1 MTSPAGQAFTASQLD
16 QLAKFEALVR
26 AESRKQN
33 LVSSGDLPVLRA
45 RHTEDSLQL
54 LNLPLANPPS
64 MWLDMGCGAGFPLMP
79 LAIATPATKFVG
91 VEPRG
96 NRARFL
102 SRAVRELGLDVTILA
117 SSIEALVSWPN
128 LANSMDVVSCRALG
142 SLEEDAARALPFLKP
157 GGTFASLKTEPPP
170 PSIDGYGPLSYVR
183 YRLSGDPVDRHV
195 VFAQKPPHG
204 Q

>member
-1 MTSPAGQAFTASQLD
+1 MTSPAGHSFTASQLD
-16 QLAKFEALVR
+16 QLAKFESLVR
-26 AESRKQN
+26 SESRKQN
-33 LVSSGDLPVLRA
+33 LVSAGDLPSLRA

-54 LNLPLANPPS
+54 LNLPLATPPET
-64 MWLDMGCGAGFPLMP
+64 WLDMGCGAGFPLMP
-79 LAIATPATKFVG
+79 LAIATPATRFIG

-102 SRAVRELGLDVTILA
+102 SRAVRELGVNVTILA
-117 SSIEALVSWPN
+117 SAIEALVSWPN
-128 LANSMDVVSCRALG
+128 LAGAMDVVSCRALG

>member
-1 MTSPAGQAFTASQLD
+1 MTATLSQPLSPRQHG
-16 QLAKFEALVR
+16 QLAQFESLVKT
-26 AESRKQN
+26 ESRKQN
-33 LVSSGDLPVLRA
+33 LVSAGDLPVLRE
-45 RHTEDSLQL
+45 RHTDDALQL
-54 LNLPLANPPS
+54 LALPLATTPKT
-64 MWLDMGCGAGFPLMP
+64 WLDMGSGAGFPLIP
-79 LAIATPATKFVG
+79 LAVALPSTRFIG

-102 SRAVRELGLDVTILA
+102 NRVARELGIEIEILA
-117 SSIEALVSWPN
+117 SAVEAVAAWPHI
-128 LANSMDVVSCRALG
+128 AEAMDVVSCRALG
-142 SLEEDAARALPFLKP
+142 SLEADAARALPLLKP
-157 GGTFASLKTEPPP
+157 GGFFATLKTEAPP